1 MDYLGPAAVETYL
14 PVFYQAAGGK
24 FAHDCKGSCAECQDH
39 WGACRGS
46 SISFL
51 GSKLLTHH
59 WCGPSVDDIA
69 LVHMACNVHDGQGR
83 CGMDGLIQGL
93 KKLPGAILRQLPIRC
108 EALF

>member
-1 MDYLGPAAVETYL
+1 MIVKVPAQNVKTIGA
-14 PVFYQAAGGK
+14 PAGAA
-24 FAHDCKGSCAECQDH
+24 A
-39 WGACRGS
+39 
-46 SISFL
+46 FL
-51 GSKLLTHH
+51 FTHH

>member
-1 MDYLGPAAVETYL
+1 MIVKVPVQNVKAIGAPAG
-14 PVFYQAAGGK
+14 AA
-24 FAHDCKGSCAECQDH
+24 A
-39 WGACRGS
+39 
-46 SISFL
+46 FL
-51 GSKLLTHH
+51 FWGSKLLTHH

-69 LVHMACNVHDGQGR
+69 LVHIACNVHDGQGR